1 MKHEYK
7 CTLCGATDRMF
18 YSHDFDIKGVLCI
31 DCMIEQIQKEIRKW
45 HEREEHYLEIR
56 GTMT

>member
-1 MKHEYK
+1 MKNEYE
-7 CTLCGATDRMF
+7 CVLCGATDRRF
-18 YSHDFDIKGVLCI
+18 YSHDFDIRGVLCI

-45 HEREEHYLEIR
+45 HEIEEHYLEIR